1 VANEHDKKLLLKLH
15 NNYGEMDELNS
26 WISVD
31 KQVNI
36 LLDRNCVAVTS
47 ACGITN

>member
-1 VANEHDKKLLLKLH
+1 
-15 NNYGEMDELNS
+15 MDELNS
-26 WISVD
+26 WIIAD

-36 LLDRNCVAVTS
+36 LFDSNCVAVTS